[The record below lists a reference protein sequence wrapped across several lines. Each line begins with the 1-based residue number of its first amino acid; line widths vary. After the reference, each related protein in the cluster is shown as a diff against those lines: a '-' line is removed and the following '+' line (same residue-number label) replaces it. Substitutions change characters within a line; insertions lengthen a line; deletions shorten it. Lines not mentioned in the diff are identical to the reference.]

1 MTPPMFFVGSVDGD
15 VLTLEGREGRHL
27 ATVKRAAHG
36 ERVDLSDGR
45 GAVAECTVETVTAPD
60 RVSLRVVGR
69 RREPEPRPRLV
80 VVQALAKGDRA
91 EDAVE
96 AMTEV
101 GVDEVVPWAASR
113 SIVRWDGDRGAKAH
127 ARWAATAYEAAKQ
140 SRRAHLPLVAPLAT
154 TGDVATRLHNASL
167 AVVLHE
173 SATAPLAAAGVPG
186 DGEVVVVVGPE
197 GGISEEELDAFAATP
212 YRLGPSVLRTSTAG
226 VAAAALLLS
235 RTSRWR

>member
-1 MTPPMFFVGSVDGD
+1 MFLVEPSGAAGPGD
-15 VLTLEGREGRHL
+15 VVRLGGAEGRHASAVRRL
-27 ATVKRAAHG
+27 GAG
-36 ERVDLSDGR
+36 ERLDLVDGVGVRLS
-45 GAVAECTVETVTAPD
+45 CTVVTAD
-60 RVSLRVVGR
+60 RDGLDVRVESRVE
-69 RREPEPRPRLV
+69 EPAPQPRLV